1 MKERPMAN
9 EMASDNG
16 IRDAALG
23 WAVRAGDPAFADW
36 EAFTLWLEADPAHA
50 RAYQPAAEVDFSG
63 RRSARPR
70 RHDDKQDTGFGC
82 DLADEGEDQRV
93 FGLSNEQKRL

>member
-1 MKERPMAN
+1 MRRRAVCIMLRVSAKRT
-9 EMASDNG
+9 DN
-16 IRDAALG
+16 
-23 WAVRAGDPAFADW
+23 
-36 EAFTLWLEADPAHA
+36 FT
-50 RAYQPAAEVDFSG
+50 G
-63 RRSARPR
+63 RSARPR